1 MSIFTAKDKPLYP
14 IVKRNRHASYSGV
27 FFILHNSV
35 YYYVRA
41 LLGRSGGLCLLNH
54 ERLKRK
60 QCSTLICE
68 LAQRR
73 FDYCREKRVVYE

>member
-1 MSIFTAKDKPLYP
+1 MSVFTSEGELLYP

-27 FFILHNSV
+27 FFNIHNSV

-41 LLGRSGGLCLLNH
+41 LLGRSGGLCLLNY

-68 LAQRR
+68 LAQRG